1 MLTLVEKIIF
11 IIFTIT
17 SMALAYKTF
26 KQMFQIIGRGAN
38 PISWGETF
46 KNFPKGIKVFL
57 GQQTLFTT
65 RPFVGFIHALVAWG
79 FTIYMLVN
87 LFDVFAGF
95 IHGFAF
101 FPNSIVGFIYR
112 LFVDVFSVLVFGGVS
127 YFLIRRFIFNE
138 NKLVINAPVYL
149 SNEAKSGVRKDSL
162 LVGLFIL
169 FHVGGRFVSAS
180 FLIAQNTPDA
190 AQPFATMLASLFNG
204 MTTSQL
210 LLGEH
215 ISWWVALGLIL
226 AFIPYFPL
234 SKHAHL
240 FMGPLNFMVPES
252 NSNKS
257 VIKPI
262 NFEDESLEQFGVSN
276 MEHLSQKSILDSY
289 ACIMCNRCQDGCP
302 AYQTGK
308 ELSPS
313 AIEINKRYYLNA
325 NGHSFANGVEV
336 PLQDVLLTDNA
347 LWACTSCNFC
357 VTVCPVGNAPMM
369 DILEMRQD
377 KVMMESDFPN
387 ELTATFKN
395 LESNFN
401 PWAFNQQ
408 DRANWAEGMNIKTLA
423 EDSNGEILF
432 WVGCSGSFDARYQK
446 VSQAFAK
453 IMQKAGV
460 DFRILGTE
468 EKCNGDT
475 ARRLGNEYLAQTLM
489 QENIEKIN
497 NYGVK
502 QIVTACPHCFNSIKN
517 EYPQFGGNYKVLHH
531 TEFIYNLIK
540 ENKISLKNSDSVQKL
555 TYHDSC
561 YIGRY
566 NSIYDE
572 PRKAL
577 TSIETI
583 EITEP
588 KRNKEEGFCC
598 GAGGGRMFL
607 EENSGIRINEERTT
621 ELLNTGAETIASA
634 CPFCMTMINDGL
646 KAEEKN
652 EEVVVKDVAEIILEH
667 IK

>member
-11 IIFTIT
+11 IIFVIT
-17 SMALAYKTF
+17 SMVLAYKTF
-26 KQMFQIIGRGAN
+26 KRMFQIIGRGTE
-38 PISWGETF
+38 PISWSETL
-46 KNFPKGIKVFL
+46 KNFPKGIQIFL

-65 RPFVGFIHALVAWG
+65 RPVVGFIHALVAWG

-87 LFDVFAGF
+87 VFDVLAGF
-95 IHGFAF
+95 IHGFDF
-101 FPNSIVGFIYR
+101 FPNSIVGFAYR
-112 LFVDVFSVLVFGGVS
+112 LFVDIFSVFVFGGVS
-127 YFLIRRFIFNE
+127 YFLIRRFILNE
-138 NKLVINAPVYL
+138 NKLVINEPVYL
-149 SNEAKSGVRKDSL
+149 SDEAKSGVRKDSL

-180 FLIAQNTPDA
+180 FLIAQNQPDS
-190 AQPFATMLASLFNG
+190 AQPFATMLASLFSG
-204 MTTSQL
+204 MSASQL
-210 LLGEH
+210 VLGEH
-215 ISWWVALGLIL
+215 ISWWLALGLIL

-240 FMGPLNFMVPES
+240 FMGPLNFMIPEDS
-252 NSNKS
+252 SNKN

-262 NFEDESLEQFGVSN
+262 NFEDESIEQFGVAN
-276 MEHLSQKSILDSY
+276 LEHLSQKSILDSY
-289 ACIMCNRCQDGCP
+289 ACIMCNRCQDNCP

-325 NGHSFANGVEV
+325 NGQSFAEGAKV
-336 PLQDVLLTDNA
+336 PLKDLLLTENA

-369 DILEMRQD
+369 DIIEMRQD

-395 LESNFN
+395 MESNFN

-423 EDSNGEILF
+423 EDSGGEILF

-446 VSQAFAK
+446 VSQAFAQ

-497 NYGVK
+497 SYGVK

-531 TEFIYNLIK
+531 TEFIDNLIK
-540 ENKISLKNSDSVQKL
+540 ENKITLKNGDTVQKL

-572 PRKAL
+572 PRNAL
-577 TSIETI
+577 TSIESI

-588 KRNKEEGFCC
+588 ERNKEEGFCC

-607 EENSGIRINEERTT
+607 EEDAGTRINEERTK

>member
-1 MLTLVEKIIF
+1 MLTLIEKIIF
-11 IIFTIT
+11 IIFVIT
-17 SMALAYKTF
+17 SITIAYKTF
-26 KQMFQIIGRGAN
+26 KRMFQIIGRGTN
-38 PISWGETF
+38 PISWTGTL
-46 KNFPKGIKVFL
+46 KNFPKGIQVFL

-65 RPFVGFIHALVAWG
+65 RPIVGFIHALVAWG

-87 LFDVFAGF
+87 LFDVLAGF
-95 IHGFAF
+95 IDGFDF
-101 FPNSIVGFIYR
+101 FPNSIVGFTYR
-112 LFVDVFSVLVFGGVS
+112 LFVDVFSVLVFSGVS

-138 NKLVINAPVYL
+138 GKLIINKQVYL
-149 SNEAKSGVRKDSL
+149 SDEAKSGVRKDSL

-169 FHVGGRFVSAS
+169 LHVGGRFVSAS
-180 FLIAQNTPDA
+180 FLIAQNQPDS
-190 AQPFATMLASLFNG
+190 AQPFATMLASLWSG
-204 MTTSQL
+204 MSASQL
-210 LLGEH
+210 VLGEH
-215 ISWWVALGLIL
+215 ISWWLALGLIL

-240 FMGPLNFMVPES
+240 FMGPLNFMLPEN

-262 NFEDESLEQFGVSN
+262 NFEDESIEQFGVAN
-276 MEHLSQKSILDSY
+276 LEHLSQKAILDSY
-289 ACIMCNRCQDGCP
+289 ACIMCNRCQDNCP

-325 NGHSFANGVEV
+325 NAKSFADGAEV
-336 PLQDVLLTDNA
+336 PLKDILLTDNA

-369 DILEMRQD
+369 DVLEMRQD

-395 LESNFN
+395 IETNFN

-446 VSQAFAK
+446 VTKAFAQ

-475 ARRLGNEYLAQTLM
+475 VRRLGNEYLAQTLM

-531 TEFIYNLIK
+531 TEFIDNLIK
-540 ENKISLKNSDSVQKL
+540 ENKISLKNGDAVQKL

-566 NSIYDE
+566 NSVYDE
-572 PRKAL
+572 PRNAL
-577 TSIETI
+577 KSIGTI
-583 EITEP
+583 EIVEP
-588 KRNKEEGFCC
+588 ERNKEEGFCC

-607 EENSGIRINEERTT
+607 EEDTGTRINEERTK